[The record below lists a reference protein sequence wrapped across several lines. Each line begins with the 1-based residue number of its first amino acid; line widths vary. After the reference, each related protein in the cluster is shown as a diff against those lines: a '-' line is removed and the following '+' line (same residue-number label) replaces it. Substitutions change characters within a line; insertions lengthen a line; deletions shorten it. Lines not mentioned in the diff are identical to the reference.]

1 MCGFVRP
8 KMTPEHQMCWQKV
21 YILSH
26 KISSLDQNRCR
37 NLQCVLF
44 SSLSLYLLKKGTC
57 LYYLE
62 TYPLKLDGFVRSQM
76 PIMIICHQN
85 TFILFKTSSMD
96 QKTGA
101 RDCHVFCSLLSQ
113 DVIYFC
119 CLKKEERRPMAL
131 SAKIRL

>member
-1 MCGFVRP
+1 MFGNHVHLSRCFLLGIQKTTRDNDVSLFSPLAKNYISPFFVQKTVQKHAMCGFVRP

-62 TYPLKLDGFVRSQM
+62 TYPLKLDGFVR
-76 PIMIICHQN
+76 
-85 TFILFKTSSMD
+85 
-96 QKTGA
+96 
-101 RDCHVFCSLLSQ
+101 
-113 DVIYFC
+113 
-119 CLKKEERRPMAL
+119 
-131 SAKIRL
+131 